1 MDRDGQIKIKWPE
14 NKFLFL
20 FLPCPCIVLIST
32 ALHFLIQQFSVP
44 PGSQQTR
51 PAYEQP
57 LWSCPLSAAGR
68 AWAALLPQVPLT
80 GCLPPALWGTASPP
94 PSTQLQPPG
103 RTKHRTAHAVL
114 TPLTP
119 AKSYFWLCSPLWTSV
134 FASHPVRE
142 PCPCCGASRNAALC
156 SAPLRAVAQ
165 ERRRTCTAALKHTT
179 VEKKEC
185 NTPFCIG
192 HTFPQ
197 GLTQAV

>member
-14 NKFLFL
+14 NKLLFL

-51 PAYEQP
+51 PAYERP

-68 AWAALLPQVPLT
+68 AWAALLLQAPL
-80 GCLPPALWGTASPP
+80 PRPAPSQSHLGEQSTALYMQFWH
-94 PSTQLQPPG
+94 PSHLQKVISG
-103 RTKHRTAHAVL
+103 
-114 TPLTP
+114 
-119 AKSYFWLCSPLWTSV
+119 SV
-134 FASHPVRE
+134 
-142 PCPCCGASRNAALC
+142 ALC
-156 SAPLRAVAQ
+156 EPAYFQVIQWGNPLPAAVPVEMLHLRSAPLRAVAQ